1 MVRFL
6 NLKINNLTTV
16 SQKTILNELD
26 KNERKITIDDLRK
39 IERYKNLS
47 VDESEKI
54 IESIY
59 NLTLLTYYIIYKT

>member
-1 MVRFL
+1 VVRFL